1 MQKHVRKK
9 CLKGDSVYRCTVR
22 ECSTLYAAQSNR
34 NVSSILQRVQ
44 RSIVFKGMRSD

>member
-1 MQKHVRKK
+1 MEHVRKK
-9 CLKGDSVYRCTVR
+9 RLKGDSVYRCTTR